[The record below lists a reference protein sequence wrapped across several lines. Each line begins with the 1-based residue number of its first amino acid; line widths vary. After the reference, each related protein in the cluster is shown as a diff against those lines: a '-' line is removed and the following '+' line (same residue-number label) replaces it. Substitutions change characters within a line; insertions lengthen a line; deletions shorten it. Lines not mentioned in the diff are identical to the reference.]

1 MQYLRSY
8 YKTLHCEPLRLNTLK
23 DTKTACLTP
32 KWYNK
37 HPVSPLWDHLIHGS
51 PLAIVGMAFT
61 PLPLCV
67 PPQCRPGEKR
77 KEKNGHN
84 KNIGTSSFWDI
95 QTQEN
100 IVRSE
105 VSQTGNS
112 NENKSFACTT
122 FVCVF
127 SPFLT
132 FYACIYKDDS
142 DIPKNFYCNNVTF
155 SHAILHTA
163 LNLWQPRPYWEA
175 TRSNIIENSNVKYN
189 VSLFFILFKLVLM
202 LI

>member
-8 YKTLHCEPLRLNTLK
+8 YKTLRCEPLRLNTLK

-77 KEKNGHN
+77 KEKTDTT
-84 KNIGTSSFWDI
+84 KIL
-95 QTQEN
+95 ELA
-100 IVRSE
+100 RSE
-105 VSQTGNS
+105 TYRPRRI
-112 NENKSFACTT
+112 KSGQKLVKQAIAMRTKVLLAPLLYAYFLLSWHFTPASTKMI
-122 FVCVF
+122 
-127 SPFLT
+127 LT
-132 FYACIYKDDS
+132 FLKTFTVTMLLFLMRYYILPWIFDS
-142 DIPKNFYCNNVTF
+142 LGLT
-155 SHAILHTA
+155 
-163 LNLWQPRPYWEA
+163 E
-175 TRSNIIENSNVKYN
+175 
-189 VSLFFILFKLVLM
+189 KLQG